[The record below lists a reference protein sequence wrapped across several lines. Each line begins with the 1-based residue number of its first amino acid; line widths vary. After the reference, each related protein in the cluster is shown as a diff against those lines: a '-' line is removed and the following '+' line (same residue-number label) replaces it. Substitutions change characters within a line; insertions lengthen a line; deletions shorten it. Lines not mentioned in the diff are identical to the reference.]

1 MTFSDSPVNYL
12 VINMVF
18 DAGVSDKLKS
28 LVLLTSGGFLLGVV
42 TIACFPFSVYVYVS
56 INNFISFK

>member
-12 VINMVF
+12 VIKMVF

-42 TIACFPFSVYVYVS
+42 TIAHICIYIYNKQKTCVQ
-56 INNFISFK
+56 KL